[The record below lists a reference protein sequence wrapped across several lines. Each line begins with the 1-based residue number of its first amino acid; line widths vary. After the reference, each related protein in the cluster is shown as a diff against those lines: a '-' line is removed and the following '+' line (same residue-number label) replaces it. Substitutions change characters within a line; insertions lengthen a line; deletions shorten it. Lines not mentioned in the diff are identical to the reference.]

1 MSDDNDDNLRRDR
14 ARQLRRAQT
23 DAEKKLWDR
32 LRGGKL
38 HGVKFRRQFPIGP
51 FFADFCAAKEL
62 LVIELDGSQHLEGM
76 VRDDARTKYLER
88 LGYRVA
94 RFWDSDAL
102 ASTDEV
108 IQEITDCLKTLLS
121 RRGRVLVAHRRQA
134 EDLFVLRAEVL
145 LQLRRS
151 GTRNFDPH
159 PPREDA
165 RRPLPDRERRL
176 RNSDRADALL
186 LRGLENVTTDG
197 SGGVVVQPG

>member
-62 LVIELDGSQHLEGM
+62 LVIELDGSQHLEMM

-108 IQEITDCLKTLLS
+108 IQEISRQLKDPSVSPRARAGGASPPGRGSFRTS
-121 RRGRVLVAHRRQA
+121 R
-134 EDLFVLRAEVL
+134 
-145 LQLRRS
+145 
-151 GTRNFDPH
+151 
-159 PPREDA
+159 
-165 RRPLPDRERRL
+165 
-176 RNSDRADALL
+176 
-186 LRGLENVTTDG
+186 
-197 SGGVVVQPG
+197 